1 MTKIIAPAKLTLSL
15 VITGVRSDGFH
26 LIEAEMVSLDIADI
40 IDIAEADTTTLTMS
54 GRYAIG
60 VPTDE
65 TNLVSRALVLAGRTA
80 RVLIEKNIP
89 HGGGLGGGS
98 TDAAAVLKWA
108 EWSDVPA
115 TAQLGADIPF
125 CFVGGR
131 AFVTG
136 IGEIVTPLPH
146 EDRNVTLF
154 LPPISVSTP
163 DVYREWDA
171 MGGPKGTDGND
182 LEPAA
187 VRAFP
192 ELGIWRDR
200 VESAIGSRLHL
211 AGSGSTWFVDS
222 HVHQGLDQIPDVQV
236 FYATTRPRDRE
247 VTDF

>member
-1 MTKIIAPAKLTLSL
+1 VTKIIAPAKLTLSL

-26 LIEAEMVSLDIADI
+26 LIEAEMVSLDIADV
-40 IDIAEADTTTLTMS
+40 IDITDAPTTTLTVS
-54 GRYAIG
+54 GPYAHG
-60 VPTDE
+60 VPTDDS
-65 TNLVSRALVLAGRTA
+65 NLVARALVLAGRTA
-80 RVLIEKNIP
+80 QVHIEKNIP

-108 EWSDVPA
+108 QWTDVPA

-125 CFVGGR
+125 CLVGGR

-136 IGEIVTPLPH
+136 TGEIISPMPH

-163 DVYREWDA
+163 AVYREWDA
-171 MGGPKGTDGND
+171 MGGPKGPQGND

-187 VRAFP
+187 VSAFP
-192 ELGIWRDR
+192 ELGKWRER
-200 VESAIGSRLHL
+200 VESAIGSTLSL
-211 AGSGSTWFVDS
+211 AGSGSTWFAHG

-236 FYATTRPRDRE
+236 VYASTRP
-247 VTDF
+247 